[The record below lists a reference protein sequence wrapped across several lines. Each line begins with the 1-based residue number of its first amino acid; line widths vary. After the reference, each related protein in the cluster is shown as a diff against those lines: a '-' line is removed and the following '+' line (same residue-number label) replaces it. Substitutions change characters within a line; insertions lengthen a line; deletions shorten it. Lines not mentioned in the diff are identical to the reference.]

1 MIELHKFC
9 SIVGKLVPSYP
20 DKRVFLIHNPVEL
33 ALMEPN
39 PDQVIYYASQYRFIL
54 DISKDKVSVKLIPQA
69 ISELK
74 FKYIYCYILCVC
86 RRGYTRLIT

>member
-20 DKRVFLIHNPVEL
+20 GKRVFLIHNPVEL

-39 PDQVIYYASQYRFIL
+39 ADKVIYYASQYRFIL
-54 DISKDKVSVKLIPQA
+54 DLSNDKVSVRLIPRA

-74 FKYIYCYILCVC
+74 CNCIYYYFVGLY
-86 RRGYTRLIT
+86 RSRYTRLIT